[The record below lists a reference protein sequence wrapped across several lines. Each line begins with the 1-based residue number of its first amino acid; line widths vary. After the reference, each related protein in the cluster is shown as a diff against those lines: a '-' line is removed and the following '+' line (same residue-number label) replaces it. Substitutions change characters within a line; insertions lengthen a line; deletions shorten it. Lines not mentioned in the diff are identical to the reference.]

1 MGELLLSQ
9 VTLPNGTGPTDI
21 LIRDGRIAEIGKD
34 LARGGAL
41 VEELAG
47 HTVLPAFT
55 DAHVHVDKTVWGSD
69 RWLPTV
75 TGTIAE
81 KIAHNAQIREEWGIP
96 NPVYIANLLDQMV
109 ACGSTRIRS
118 HADVDPVMGLRS
130 VEAVR
135 EVAEKFAGM
144 LDVEIVAFPQQG
156 LISKPGV
163 SDLIR
168 EATSVGATVIGG
180 IDPAGIDG
188 DPVASLNELF
198 TLATS
203 THSGIDIHMHD
214 HGALGAWE
222 IELICERT
230 IAEGMQG
237 KVTLSHPHALGEAEG
252 AERDRLVEL
261 VARAGVNVVTMVSF
275 NFPVLPLRELVAAGA
290 TVALGNN
297 SIRNTW
303 SPFGTGDMLQRAMI
317 AATRYEANDDKQL
330 SWILSLVTEGG
341 AALMGV
347 ERPVIEVGAPADLVL
362 VKALNEYDA
371 VVTTPPR
378 RLVLKNGIPVAR
390 DGLSLR
396 NEGAH

>member
-1 MGELLLSQ
+1 MADLLLGD
-9 VTLPNGTGPTDI
+9 VTLPAGGAPVDI
-21 LIRDGRIAEIGKD
+21 LVRDGRIAAIGAGLSRD
-34 LARGGAL
+34 GVV

-81 KIAHNAQIREEWGIP
+81 KIAHNARVRDEWGIP
-96 NPVYIANLLDQMV
+96 NPTFIANLLDQMV
-109 ACGSTRIRS
+109 ACGSTRIRT
-118 HADVDPVMGLRS
+118 HADVDPAMGLRS
-130 VEAVR
+130 VETVR
-135 EVAEKFAGM
+135 EVAERFRGL

-163 SDLIR
+163 TDLLR
-168 EATSVGATVIGG
+168 DATEVGATVIGG

-188 DPVASLNELF
+188 DPIRSLDALF
-198 TLATS
+198 ALATG
-203 THSGIDIHMHD
+203 TGCGIDIHLHD
-214 HGALGAWE
+214 HGDLGAWE

-230 IAEGMQG
+230 IAEGLQG

-252 AERDRLVEL
+252 AQRARLIDL
-261 VARAGVNVVTMVSF
+261 VAEAGVNVVTMVSF
-275 NFPVLPLRELVAAGA
+275 NFAVLPLRELVAAGA

-317 AATRYEANDDKQL
+317 AATRYEANDDAQL

-341 AALMGV
+341 AALMGA
-347 ERPVIEVGAPADLVL
+347 ERPAVEVGRPADLV
-362 VKALNEYDA
+362 VVEALNEYDA
-371 VVTTPPR
+371 VVRTPPR
-378 RLVLKNGIPVAR
+378 HLVLKGGRPVAR
-390 DGLSLR
+390 DGLVLR
-396 NEGAH
+396 NGGAH